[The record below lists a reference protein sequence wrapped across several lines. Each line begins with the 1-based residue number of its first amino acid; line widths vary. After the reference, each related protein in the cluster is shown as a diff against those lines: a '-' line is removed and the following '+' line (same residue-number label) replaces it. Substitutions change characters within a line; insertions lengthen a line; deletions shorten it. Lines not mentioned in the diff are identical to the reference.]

1 MRYKLLGKSGLRV
14 SELCLGAMTFGEEW
28 GWGSS
33 KDESRQIFDTYAA
46 AGGNFIDTANMYTN
60 GTSEKMVGE
69 FAAKDRGRFVIATKY
84 TFPIREKDP
93 NSGGNHRKS
102 LVQSVERS
110 LAAMKLDYIDL
121 LWVHA
126 WDELTPVEE
135 VMRALDD
142 LVRAGKILYLGVSD
156 YPAWLVARAN
166 TLAEFKG
173 WTPFIALQIQYSLV
187 ERTPERDLIPMA
199 RALGITITPW
209 SPLGGGVLTGKYN
222 NGGKDVKEARLS
234 SQWQHLLSER
244 NLSIA
249 GVVLDVARETGRSAS
264 QVALAWIRAQGPD
277 MIPIFG
283 SRRLAQIKD
292 NMACLDLELTPAQQK
307 RLNDVSAVDM
317 GFPHDFLSSDRIRE
331 MLSAG
336 TFDQIDKGHI
346 PGLRPTV
353 SLK

>member
-1 MRYKLLGKSGLRV
+1 MRFKLLGKSGLRV

-28 GWGSS
+28 GWGAS
-33 KDESRQIFDTYAA
+33 KDQSRQIFDAYAA

-60 GTSEKMVGE
+60 GTSEKLVGE
-69 FAAKDRGRFVIATKY
+69 FAAKERGRFVIATKY
-84 TFPIREKDP
+84 TFPIRENDP

-102 LVQSVERS
+102 MVQSVEKS
-110 LAAMKLDYIDL
+110 LSQMKLDYIDL

-126 WDELTPVEE
+126 WDQLTPVEE

-142 LVRAGKILYLGVSD
+142 LVRAGTVLYVGVSD

-166 TLAEFKG
+166 TLAELKG
-173 WTPFIALQIQYSLV
+173 WTPFVALQIEYSLV

-199 RALGITITPW
+199 RTFGLTVTPW

-222 NGGKDVKEARLS
+222 NGRGMAVKEARLS
-234 SQWQHLLSER
+234 SQWQHKLSEH
-244 NLSIA
+244 NLAIA
-249 GVVLDVARETGRSAS
+249 SAVLEVARETGRSAS

-277 MIPIFG
+277 MIPIIG

-292 NMACLDLELTPAQQK
+292 NLACLDIKFTPAQLK
-307 RLNDVSAVDM
+307 RLDQVSAIGL
-317 GFPHDFLSSDRIRE
+317 GFPHDFLASDRIRD

-346 PGLRPTV
+346 RGLHATAAT
-353 SLK
+353 